1 MNLQP
6 LTRPRRLSPGDR
18 VAVVAPSGPVPKDR
32 LDAGCEILR
41 GWGLEVVLAPHVTGR
56 DEQFDYLAGDDQSR
70 AADLQEAWCD
80 PSVSAVLCARG
91 GYGAQRMLDLVDWSA
106 MAQAEPKVF
115 AGYSDITAL
124 HEAFANCLGV
134 ATLHAPMVA
143 VDAFIED
150 AGTAEH
156 LRRTLFEPES
166 VTTISS
172 PGARTIA
179 GAHSAGSGGK
189 VTGVTVGGCVSLLA
203 AELAT
208 PTGRPHVTGGILVLE
223 EIGEDAYRFDRYLT
237 HMLRT
242 GWLDGVAGVVL
253 GTWTDSDP
261 LDHVVVDRFAAFDVP
276 IVSGMEFGHG
286 PSTLT
291 IPLGVTATID
301 VEAATLTLDEPA
313 LI

>member
-6 LTRPRRLSPGDR
+6 LTRPRRLTAGDR
-18 VAVVAPSGPVPKDR
+18 VVVVAPSGPVDKGR
-32 LDAGCEILR
+32 LDAGCDILR
-41 GWGLEVVLAPHVTGR
+41 NWGLDVVLAPHVADR
-56 DEQFDYLAGDDQSR
+56 DERFDYLAGDDEAR
-70 AADLQEAWCD
+70 AADLQQAWCD
-80 PSVSAVLCARG
+80 PAVAAVLCARG
-91 GYGAQRMLDLVDWSA
+91 GYGAQRMLDLIDWPVL
-106 MAQAEPKVF
+106 AQAEPKVF
-115 AGYSDITAL
+115 AGFSDITAL
-124 HEAFANCLGV
+124 HEAFANCVGV
-134 ATLHAPMVA
+134 STLHAPMVA
-143 VDAFIED
+143 VDSFIDD

-166 VTTISS
+166 VMTIST
-172 PGARTIA
+172 PGARTV
-179 GAHSAGSGGK
+179 SRGSDSK

-208 PTGRPHVTGGILVLE
+208 PTGRPNITGGILVLE

-261 LDHVVVDRFAAFDVP
+261 LEHVVLDRFAAFDIP
-276 IVSGMEFGHG
+276 IITGMDFGHG

-291 IPLGVTATID
+291 IPLGVAATLD
-301 VEAATLTLDEPA
+301 AVAATLTLDTPA
-313 LI
+313 LV